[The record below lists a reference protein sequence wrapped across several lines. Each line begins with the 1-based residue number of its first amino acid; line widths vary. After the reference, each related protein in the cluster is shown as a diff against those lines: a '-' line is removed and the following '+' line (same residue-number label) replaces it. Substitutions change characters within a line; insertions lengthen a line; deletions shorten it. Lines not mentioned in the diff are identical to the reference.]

1 MKQKNTGKNWVSDSK
16 EYRDI
21 VGDVARKKANTAI
34 RMREEGKTVRD
45 IAFEMGLSIS
55 RIYEYLRN
63 DDEK

>member
-34 RMREEGKTVRD
+34 RMRKEGKTVRD

>member
-1 MKQKNTGKNWVSDSK
+1 MKEKNMGKNWVSDSG

-34 RMREEGKTVRD
+34 NMRAEGKTVRE
-45 IAFEMGLSIS
+45 IAYEMGLSIS

>member
-1 MKQKNTGKNWVSDSK
+1 MKEKNTGKNWVSYSR
-16 EYRDI
+16 EYKNI
-21 VGDVARKKANTAI
+21 VGDVSKEKANTAI
-34 RMREEGKTVRD
+34 RMRREGKTVRD